1 MNTNWNDPNFQ
12 GFGGRQSPFGKRPP
26 RPKKEHKA
34 IGTPLSRTLINL
46 AVTLIFAAVYFYVVL
61 PPINLQAEEFY
72 FFMLLCCAVYC
83 GCAVLTSGFQGS
95 GAKGYFGFVKKQCR
109 IPMIIAVAL
118 VAVAIVG
125 GIVGWQVIRAGAYRD
140 LLTVETGDFATEV
153 EEISY
158 DQIPM
163 LDKDSAEKLGNRKLG
178 ELSDMVSQFEVAE
191 EYTQINYKGRPVRV
205 TPLRYGDWIK
215 WFNNRSRGLPAYLII
230 DMVTQNVEVV
240 RLEQGIRYT
249 TAEHFGPN
257 RYRYLQLH
265 YPTYIFDK
273 PAFEIDEEG
282 NPYWVCPRIRKT
294 IGLFGGTDIDGAVLV
309 NAVSG
314 ESQYYEDVPTWV
326 DRLYSSDIIMDQYDY
341 YGQFHNGFLN
351 AYFGQRDVTLTTD
364 GWNYIAI
371 NDDVYMYTGVTSV
384 TSDQSNIGFI
394 LTNQRTKETRFYP
407 CAGATETSAKS
418 SAQSQVQQMRY
429 SATFPLLLN
438 IADQPTYFM
447 ALKGEDG
454 LVKMYAMV
462 NVQQYN
468 IVETGQTVAQ
478 CEENYRKTLLNN
490 GIIDRADAEVPA
502 EEQELW
508 ETKGTI
514 AEIRSAVIEGTSVY
528 YLRFE
533 GESGFSVYVS
543 AAQVPEAPL
552 LNVGDTVTVYWRS
565 GTQWITARKIT
576 VENRAV
582 STPPETPAE
591 APAEPETDLL
601 PDTGTEEGS
610 GGWQQTVI
618 YGKA

>member
-230 DMVTQNVEVV
+230 DMVTQNVDVV
-240 RLEQGIRYT
+240 RLDQGIRYT
-249 TAEHFGPN
+249 TAEHFSRNLG
-257 RYRYLQLH
+257 RYLRFH
-265 YPTYIFDK
+265 YPTYLFDT

-282 NPYWVCPRIRKT
+282 NPFWVCPRIKKT
-294 IGLFGGTDIDGAVLV
+294 IGLFGGTDIAGARRHRRVHLLRRGGRARLGGPCV
-309 NAVSG
+309 PGGAHRAAV
-314 ESQYYEDVPTWV
+314 QLPR
-326 DRLYSSDIIMDQYDY
+326 RLY
-341 YGQFHNGFLN
+341 
-351 AYFGQRDVTLTTD
+351 QRLHQLPV
-364 GWNYIAI
+364 
-371 NDDVYMYTGVTSV
+371 
-384 TSDQSNIGFI
+384 
-394 LTNQRTKETRFYP
+394 RP
-407 CAGATETSAKS
+407 AGRHRHHRR
-418 SAQSQVQQMRY
+418 V
-429 SATFPLLLN
+429 
-438 IADQPTYFM
+438 
-447 ALKGEDG
+447 
-454 LVKMYAMV
+454 
-462 NVQQYN
+462 
-468 IVETGQTVAQ
+468 
-478 CEENYRKTLLNN
+478 
-490 GIIDRADAEVPA
+490 
-502 EEQELW
+502 
-508 ETKGTI
+508 
-514 AEIRSAVIEGTSVY
+514 
-528 YLRFE
+528 
-533 GESGFSVYVS
+533 
-543 AAQVPEAPL
+543 
-552 LNVGDTVTVYWRS
+552 
-565 GTQWITARKIT
+565 
-576 VENRAV
+576 
-582 STPPETPAE
+582 
-591 APAEPETDLL
+591 
-601 PDTGTEEGS
+601 
-610 GGWQQTVI
+610 
-618 YGKA
+618 

>member
-109 IPMIIAVAL
+109 IPVIIAVAL

-215 WFNNRSRGLPAYLII
+215 WFNNRSEGLPAYLII

-249 TAEHFGPN
+249 TAEHFGRN
-257 RYRYLQLH
+257 LYRYLQFH

-273 PAFEIDEEG
+273 PAFEIDEGG

-309 NAVSG
+309 NAVTG
-314 ESQYYEDVPTWV
+314 EHQYYDAKDVPDWV
-326 DRLYSSDIIMDQYDY
+326 DHVYTADLIVQQYDY
-341 YGQFHNGFLN
+341 HGTYIHGFINSL
-351 AYFGQRDVTLTTD
+351 FGQRDVTVTTD
-364 GWNYIAI
+364 GYNY
-371 NDDVYMYTGVTSV
+371 T
-384 TSDQSNIGFI
+384 
-394 LTNQRTKETRFYP
+394 
-407 CAGATETSAKS
+407 
-418 SAQSQVQQMRY
+418 
-429 SATFPLLLN
+429 ATFPLLLN
-438 IADQPTYFM
+438 IADQPSYFM
-447 ALKGEDG
+447 ALKDAAG

-462 NVQQYN
+462 NVSQYQ
-468 IVETGQTVAQ
+468 IVATGGSVAE
-478 CEENYRKTLLNN
+478 CESNYRQMLARYNL
-490 GIIDRADAEVPA
+490 IDPADTEPSASDQGEV
-502 EEQELW
+502 
-508 ETKGTI
+508 TGVI
-514 AEIRSAVIEGTSVY
+514 ADLRSAVMDGNTWYYLQLSDGTVY
-528 YLRFE
+528 YTI
-533 GESGFSVYVS
+533 S
-543 AAQVPEAPL
+543 AAEAPEAVI
-552 LNVGDTVTVYWRS
+552 LNVGDTVTVKY
-565 GTQWITARKIT
+565 
-576 VENRAV
+576 
-582 STPPETPAE
+582 AE
-591 APAEPETDLL
+591 
-601 PDTGTEEGS
+601 GEGS
-610 GGWQQTVI
+610 ILQAYSVA
-618 YGKA
+618 KAVPAA

>member
-12 GFGGRQSPFGKRPP
+12 GFGGKQSPFGKRPP
-26 RPKKEHKA
+26 RPNKERKA

-191 EYTQINYKGRPVRV
+191 EYTQINYKGHPVRV

-215 WFNNRSRGLPAYLII
+215 WLNNRSRGLPAYLII

-249 TAEHFGPN
+249 TAEHFGRN
-257 RYRYLQLH
+257 LYRYLQFH

-273 PAFEIDEEG
+273 PAFEIDEDG

-309 NAVSG
+309 NAVTG
-314 ESQYYEDVPTWV
+314 EHQYYDAKDVPDWV
-326 DRLYSSDIIMDQYDY
+326 DHVYTADLIVQQYDY
-341 YGQFHNGFLN
+341 HG
-351 AYFGQRDVTLTTD
+351 T
-364 GWNYIAI
+364 YIH
-371 NDDVYMYTGVTSV
+371 
-384 TSDQSNIGFI
+384 GFI
-394 LTNQRTKETRFYP
+394 NSLF
-407 CAGATETSAKS
+407 
-418 SAQSQVQQMRY
+418 
-429 SATFPLLLN
+429 
-438 IADQPTYFM
+438 
-447 ALKGEDG
+447 G
-454 LVKMYAMV
+454 L
-462 NVQQYN
+462 
-468 IVETGQTVAQ
+468 
-478 CEENYRKTLLNN
+478 
-490 GIIDRADAEVPA
+490 
-502 EEQELW
+502 
-508 ETKGTI
+508 
-514 AEIRSAVIEGTSVY
+514 
-528 YLRFE
+528 
-533 GESGFSVYVS
+533 
-543 AAQVPEAPL
+543 
-552 LNVGDTVTVYWRS
+552 
-565 GTQWITARKIT
+565 
-576 VENRAV
+576 
-582 STPPETPAE
+582 
-591 APAEPETDLL
+591 
-601 PDTGTEEGS
+601 
-610 GGWQQTVI
+610 
-618 YGKA
+618 